1 MRRTLS
7 FFFALFFCFLFAAQL
22 QLTHHEVWW
31 PDGLWNALWCS
42 VTVKDNAGNFVRNL
56 KLEDF
61 KITEKAY
68 GRSGELLGEML
79 VKFDRL
85 DYQFKGRGFWEK
97 SINSDKLDIAFFIDG
112 TGSMEKH
119 IDAIK
124 EQLRNFL
131 NRLIETGTDFRIF
144 ISMYETEQ
152 EPEWT
157 VPNYVSRFF
166 GPTMLEEIE
175 EAIGE
180 IDTGGEWWNLTWG
193 YDAYLWSLNLDWRE
207 DARKIVVIITDVYT
221 DSVYGPNWYFASG
234 CVTSMHAVDMAI
246 RDTKIQLYYCQPDE
260 ENMAKIELSENY
272 SPQVN
277 IAVKENN
284 FDQLAKKNSLVRRLS
299 WPFNQEEIE
308 LKQLP
313 IIDSKYYFAW
323 LSDWRKYSFVSRV
336 EVEISLVR
344 TGESVQF
351 VFYPLEKPD
360 GTKTNVWA
368 KNPVV
373 VVKDESGLTMGSR
386 RNVAVY
392 LYKVLGDLDRIAL
405 IKTEK
410 DENGVVNFGGIR
422 PGRYY
427 YILYANYGPY
437 LLHRYHHLGYTS
449 SGWIDITVDSI
460 NPKEIFAY
468 TYGKAMELYRAKG
481 LLYELE
487 NSKIATA
494 KMKSFAKDAS
504 KWLEEITQNGITL
517 MEMEAIKRFYV
528 GLGSLVNMVGYAS
541 TTQERVTQDLE
552 QIVQKAT
559 DMVRKAREVIGK
571 LESARHFI
579 LEVLNVFIDIVTGNW
594 SGIAANVTMEQLI
607 DRLVK
612 YVRDEL
618 VDDIMNTVYNKLL
631 EVVAQPETILAFFKS
646 DVKTWVE
653 QMLGPNQIGKVVE
666 SFVINDLMYPQFT
679 SHLEEELHELLNTS
693 KTFVQENYEKYWDFY
708 NRSDLIRKSFEEM
721 RKAWMDNLYDVSYRA
736 LTDKKSIDNWQS
748 VLLVFRETIPFVID
762 FLRLFEVRYPEL
774 REIKEALSTLYQAL
788 DAIGTLTKTYEVALK
803 VDYLNKEFQ
812 HRIRSMTEAVYQ
824 FK

>member
-1 MRRTLS
+1 MLRVLS
-7 FFFALFFCFLFAAQL
+7 LFFAFFLCLLFATQL

-42 VTVKDNAGNFVRNL
+42 VTVKDNVGNFVRNL

-79 VKFDRL
+79 VKFDRP

-119 IDAIK
+119 IDSIK

-144 ISMYETEQ
+144 ISMYDTEN

-157 VPNYVSRFF
+157 VPNYVTRFF

-175 EAIGE
+175 EAIEE
-180 IDTGGEWWNLTWG
+180 IETEGEWWNLTWG

-234 CVTSMHAVDMAI
+234 CVTSMYAVDMAI

-260 ENMAKIELSENY
+260 EHMAKTELSENY

-277 IAVKENN
+277 IAVKQNN
-284 FDQLAKKNSLVRRLS
+284 FDKLAERNSSVKRLS

-313 IIDSKYYFAW
+313 IVDSKYYFAW
-323 LSDWRKYSFVSRV
+323 VSDWRKYSFVSRV
-336 EVEISLVR
+336 EVEIALVP
-344 TGESVQF
+344 TGETARF

-373 VVKDESGLTMGSR
+373 VVKDERGLSLSFR
-386 RNVAVY
+386 RNVAVH
-392 LYKVLGDLDRIAL
+392 LYKVMGDLDRIAERK
-405 IKTEK
+405 IEK

-460 NPKEIFAY
+460 NPAEIFAY
-468 TYGKAMELYRAKG
+468 TYGKAMELYRTKG

-494 KMKSFAKDAS
+494 EMKSFVKDAS

-528 GLGSLVNMVGYAS
+528 GLGSFVNMIGYAS

-571 LESARHFI
+571 LESAKNLI
-579 LEVLNVFIDIVTGNW
+579 LNVTNMFIDVVTTNW
-594 SGIAANVTMEQLI
+594 SGIAANVTIEQLI
-607 DRLVK
+607 DRLVR

-631 EVVAQPETILAFFKS
+631 EVVAQPERILSFFKS
-646 DVKTWVE
+646 NVKTWVK
-653 QMLGPNQIGKVVE
+653 QMLSPSQIGEVVE
-666 SFVINDLMYPQFT
+666 SFVLNDLIYPQFT

-693 KTFVQENYEKYWDFY
+693 KTFVQENYEEYWDFY
-708 NRSDLIRKSFEEM
+708 KRSELMRKSFEEM
-721 RKAWMDNLYDVSYRA
+721 RKSLMGNLFDVSYKA
-736 LTDKKSIDNWQS
+736 LTDKESIDNWQS
-748 VLLVFRETIPFVID
+748 VLLVFQETIPFVID
-762 FLRLFEVRYPEL
+762 LLRLFEVRYPEF

-812 HRIRSMTEAVYQ
+812 HRIRSITEAVYQ

>member
-1 MRRTLS
+1 MLRVLS
-7 FFFALFFCFLFAAQL
+7 LFFAFFLCLLFATQL

-31 PDGLWNALWCS
+31 PDGLWKGLWCT

-79 VKFDRL
+79 VKFDRP

-119 IDAIK
+119 IDSIK

-144 ISMYETEQ
+144 ISMYDTEN

-157 VPNYVSRFF
+157 VPNYVTRFF

-175 EAIGE
+175 EAIEE
-180 IDTGGEWWNLTWG
+180 IETEGEWWNLTWG

-207 DARKIVVIITDVYT
+207 DARKIVVIITDAYT

-234 CVTSMHAVDMAI
+234 CVTSMYAVDMAI

-260 ENMAKIELSENY
+260 EHMAKTELSENY

-277 IAVKENN
+277 IAVKQNN
-284 FDQLAKKNSLVRRLS
+284 FDKLAERNSSVKRLS

-313 IIDSKYYFAW
+313 IVDSKYYFAW
-323 LSDWRKYSFVSRV
+323 VSDWRKYSFVSRV
-336 EVEISLVR
+336 EVEIALVA
-344 TGESVQF
+344 TNESVHF

-373 VVKDESGLTMGSR
+373 VVKDERGLSLSFR
-386 RNVAVY
+386 RNVAVH
-392 LYKVLGDLDRIAL
+392 LHKVMGDLDRIAERK
-405 IKTEK
+405 IEK

-427 YILYANYGPY
+427 YILYANYGSY

-460 NPKEIFAY
+460 TPSEIFAY

-494 KMKSFAKDAS
+494 EMKSFVKDAS
-504 KWLEEITQNGITL
+504 RWLEEITQNGITL
-517 MEMEAIKRFYV
+517 MEMETIKRFYV
-528 GLGSLVNMVGYAS
+528 GLGSFVNMIGYAS

-571 LESARHFI
+571 LESAKNMI
-579 LEVLNVFIDIVTGNW
+579 LNVTNMFIDVVTTNW
-594 SGIAANVTMEQLI
+594 SGIAANVTIEQLI

-631 EVVAQPETILAFFKS
+631 EVVAQPERILSFFKS
-646 DVKTWVE
+646 NVKTWVK
-653 QMLGPNQIGKVVE
+653 QMLSPSQISQIVE
-666 SFVINDLMYPQFT
+666 SFVLNDLIYPQFT

-708 NRSDLIRKSFEEM
+708 ERSELMRKSFEEM
-721 RKAWMDNLYDVSYRA
+721 RKSLMGNLFDVSYKA
-736 LTDKKSIDNWQS
+736 LTDKESIDNWQS
-748 VLLVFRETIPFVID
+748 VLLVFQETIPFVID
-762 FLRLFEVRYPEL
+762 LLKLFEVRYPEF

-803 VDYLNKEFQ
+803 VDYLNREFHQ
-812 HRIRSMTEAVYQ
+812 RVGSMSEAVYQ